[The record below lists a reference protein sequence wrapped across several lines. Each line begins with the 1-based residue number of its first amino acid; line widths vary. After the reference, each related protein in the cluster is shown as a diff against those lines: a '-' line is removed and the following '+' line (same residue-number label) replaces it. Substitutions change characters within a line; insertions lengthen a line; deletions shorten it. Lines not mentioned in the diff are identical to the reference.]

1 MISFTDI
8 KLCLVLWLLFSVPVH
23 AEENLSTCYGTTAN
37 GSLKNGVVLPK
48 EGKNFEPFTSL
59 AVMLGR
65 TYVHS
70 TVQAIVVDAY
80 EELEKQLPDKVFMYG
95 ETGWQEGGEIAP
107 HKTHRNGTSVDF
119 MGPVIDK
126 QGKSVPLPTSVFNKF
141 GYNIEFD
148 KHGKFEEWTID
159 FEALAAHIYF
169 LNEAARQQKAGIQRV
184 IFDPRLQPLLFKTKY
199 GRKIKGKF
207 KFNSKQAWVRHDE
220 HIHVDFAIPC
230 QKKE

>member
-1 MISFTDI
+1 M
-8 KLCLVLWLLFSVPVH
+8 
-23 AEENLSTCYGTTAN
+23 ENWRNSY
-37 GSLKNGVVLPK
+37 
-48 EGKNFEPFTSL
+48 
-59 AVMLGR
+59 
-65 TYVHS
+65 
-70 TVQAIVVDAY
+70 
-80 EELEKQLPDKVFMYG
+80 PDKVFVYG
-95 ETGWQEGGEIAP
+95 ETGWEEGGKIAP

-119 MGPVIDK
+119 MVPVIDE
-126 QGKSVPLPTSVFNKF
+126 QGKSVPLPTSMFNKF

-148 KHGKFEEWTID
+148 KNGKYDDLTID